1 MSQAPDLTLEF
12 QGGPRSGA
20 PLPAGPL
27 LGFVVAVAAVALIS
41 LLTYQ
46 SLQTRSAAA
55 QRVTHT
61 LSVMDEL
68 QTILSLGKD
77 AETGQRGYLLTGED
91 LYLEPFVN
99 ARDQLPVEL
108 KKARDLVASDPEQ
121 TQRLGNLEQA
131 VQD

>member
-1 MSQAPDLTLEF
+1 MSLMSQAPDLAAEF
-12 QGGPRSGA
+12 RGGPRAGA

-27 LGFVVAVAAVALIS
+27 LGFVVAVAAVGFIA

-46 SLQTRSAAA
+46 SLQTRSVAA

-77 AETGQRGYLLTGED
+77 AETGQRGFLLTGED
-91 LYLEPFVN
+91 SYLEPFV
-99 ARDQLPVEL
+99 A
-108 KKARDLVASDPEQ
+108 
-121 TQRLGNLEQA
+121 
-131 VQD
+131 